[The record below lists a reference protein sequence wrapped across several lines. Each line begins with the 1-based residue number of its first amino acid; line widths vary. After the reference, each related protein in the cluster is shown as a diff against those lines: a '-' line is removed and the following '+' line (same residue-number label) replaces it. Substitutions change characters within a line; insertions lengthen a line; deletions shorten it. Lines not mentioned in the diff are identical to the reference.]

1 MKKKLMLIIGI
12 IILTSGCDAEYTL
25 ELNSNQFKEKME
37 INNYNKSTWDNTT
50 PSYRSSID
58 IAAKSSFATDY
69 RNERPETNDKQE
81 GVNYYNI
88 EKINTSNN
96 LGLKFETIFD
106 IENYKYS
113 TIVFNTTED
122 IKYSYNKKNINI
134 KVEKEKKVFTNYPNL
149 NNLTI
154 KFITNH
160 EVLNNNADEIKGG
173 VYYWYLNKNDYNKEI
188 ELEISTKYEEKK
200 LDVLEVDEDGYFG
213 PKTLVVVY
221 VIIGAIFNVAVGVI
235 FIKVWKSNI

>member
-1 MKKKLMLIIGI
+1 M
-12 IILTSGCDAEYTL
+12 
-25 ELNSNQFKEKME
+25 
-37 INNYNKSTWDNTT
+37 
-50 PSYRSSID
+50 
-58 IAAKSSFATDY
+58 
-69 RNERPETNDKQE
+69 
-81 GVNYYNI
+81 
-88 EKINTSNN
+88 
-96 LGLKFETIFD
+96 
-106 IENYKYS
+106 
-113 TIVFNTTED
+113 FNTTED

-221 VIIGAIFNVAVGVI
+221 VIIGTIFNVAVGVI